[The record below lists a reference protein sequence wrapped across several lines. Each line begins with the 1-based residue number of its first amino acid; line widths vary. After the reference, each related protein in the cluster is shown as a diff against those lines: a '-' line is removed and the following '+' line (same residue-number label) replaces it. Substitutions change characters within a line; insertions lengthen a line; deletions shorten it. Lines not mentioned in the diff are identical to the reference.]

1 MKVALL
7 LISLVSCAI
16 ADGDHHHHGDHH
28 DSHHDQHHDTHGE
41 QHAPSDQPI
50 GNTLDLN
57 TNFQVTGQAAAPAA
71 ETSSYSSYDG
81 AAAPKFNDFKFTP
94 TKKPLSASGPAK
106 KPLSAP
112 GPAKKPLSAPGP
124 AKKPFPAKSPVPEK
138 TESTDLFSKST
149 GLLNFAKDW
158 DWLTIV
164 AIVLVTLVTVPI
176 ILSLLV
182 EIKTIKSTARDL
194 DISSQIEEFIYN
206 AQDVYEAI
214 MKEY

>member
-1 MKVALL
+1 M
-7 LISLVSCAI
+7 
-16 ADGDHHHHGDHH
+16 G
-28 DSHHDQHHDTHGE
+28 
-41 QHAPSDQPI
+41 
-50 GNTLDLN
+50 
-57 TNFQVTGQAAAPAA
+57 
-71 ETSSYSSYDG
+71 
-81 AAAPKFNDFKFTP
+81 NDFKFTP
-94 TKKPLSASGPAK
+94 TKKPLSA
-106 KPLSAP
+106 P
-112 GPAKKPLSAPGP
+112 GPAKKPL
-124 AKKPFPAKSPVPEK
+124 PAKSPVPEK

-176 ILSLLV
+176 IFSLLV
-182 EIKTIKSTARDL
+182 EIKTIKSSARDL